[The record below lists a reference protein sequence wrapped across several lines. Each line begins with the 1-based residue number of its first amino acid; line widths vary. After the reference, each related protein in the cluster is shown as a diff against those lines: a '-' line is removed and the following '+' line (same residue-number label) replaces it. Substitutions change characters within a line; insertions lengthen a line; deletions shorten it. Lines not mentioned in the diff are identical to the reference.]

1 MAQEKIKCLV
11 NGKIKELSPAGFEM
25 AKEYFGATLISD
37 NIAEIPIELRKP
49 LIIPKK
55 KLEVIEKVPVPE
67 EIRKPD
73 VEVIIAPEAKEIPET
88 EPIAEIVQE
97 MKGSTNE
104 PAKKVVKRKS
114 HKK

>member
-55 KLEVIEKVPVPE
+55 RLEVIEKVPIPE
-67 EIRKPD
+67 EIKKPD
-73 VEVIIAPEAKEIPET
+73 VEVIIAPEAKEIPKT
-88 EPIAEIVQE
+88 EPIEQAIPEI
-97 MKGSTNE
+97 
-104 PAKKVVKRKS
+104 KKEVVAPVKKPVKRNPR
-114 HKK
+114 KK